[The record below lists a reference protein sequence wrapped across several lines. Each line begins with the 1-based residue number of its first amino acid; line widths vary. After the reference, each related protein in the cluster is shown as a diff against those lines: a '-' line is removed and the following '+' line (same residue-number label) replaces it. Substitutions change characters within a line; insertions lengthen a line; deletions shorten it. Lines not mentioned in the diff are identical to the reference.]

1 MPTTVQPERLT
12 FALGAVAGA
21 IATLGALKLIA
32 VRKNEEP
39 NRNVHGEQ
47 QRKRLPSYI
56 ILVRHGESEGNANA
70 SFYRMKPDNQGLFS
84 TIRFIQ
90 IVCRGSSGATLT
102 YYHPTMH
109 PELSETHRTWN
120 ATG

>member
-32 VRKNEEP
+32 VRKNEEH

-70 SFYRMKPDNQGLFS
+70 SFYRTKPDNQGLFS
-84 TIRFIQ
+84 TICFIQ
-90 IVCRGSSGATLT
+90 IVWVAARRVVRGCDNTCGKYIGL
-102 YYHPTMH
+102 
-109 PELSETHRTWN
+109 N
-120 ATG
+120 D